1 MADRD
6 SKSVRVTIGCNG
18 ATAVA
23 VLTEAAR
30 RFSEDNGLVP
40 TQAARLAIL
49 VEELVINAL
58 EHGGVA
64 DDQRIDLTLADETGG
79 LILTL
84 SDPGTPYDPR
94 SHVRPDTVPERGGGA
109 GLDLVLQWAEILD
122 YRRKADRNELRLR
135 LRAG

>member
-1 MADRD
+1 M
-6 SKSVRVTIGCNG
+6 
-18 ATAVA
+18 
-23 VLTEAAR
+23 LTEAAR
-30 RFSEDNGLVP
+30 RFGDDRRLAP
-40 TQAARLAIL
+40 AQAARLAIL

-64 DDQRIDLTLADETGG
+64 DDQRIDLTLADENGG
-79 LILTL
+79 LIMTL

-122 YRRKADRNELRLR
+122 YRRIGERNELRLR
-135 LRAG
+135 LRHG